1 MAKPTFTIDLLPND
15 TIVEVCKFENN
26 TRKFIGLKVMTHGEF
41 KNMEK
46 QKGFFYQEYQK
57 GYSQYKL

>member
-15 TIVEVCKFENN
+15 TIVDVCEFDSY
-26 TRKFIGLKVMTHGEF
+26 TRKFIGLKIMTHGEF

-57 GYSQYKL
+57 GYSQFKL